1 MGHNK
6 KKENKNYVYS
16 IRINKAQK
24 DLLKKNEWIKK
35 QLDQQVWEFFKLYEV
50 Y

>member
-1 MGHNK
+1 MAINK

-16 IRINKAQK
+16 IRITKAQK

-35 QLDQQVWEFFKLYEV
+35 QLNEHVREFFKLYEA
-50 Y
+50 